1 MSVDLLDLKEG
12 CVYLIRY
19 NFDKYRHYEG
29 TFSQT
34 RTINGELNPEF
45 INCFCYIRQVEH
57 IDHYSDSHYCLDK
70 RDYYN
75 NPNSINVFSSVARAN
90 FYDAKKVKTFDKV
103 KNLEK
108 SIQSRERRSANMILR
123 QLIGDPNFQW

>member
-1 MSVDLLDLKEG
+1 MSVDVLDLKEG

-29 TFSQT
+29 TFSQNQ
-34 RTINGELNPEF
+34 TINGELNPKF
-45 INCFCYIRQVEH
+45 INCICYIRQVEH
-57 IDHYSDSHYCLDK
+57 IDYYSDSDYCLDK
-70 RDYYN
+70 RDYN

-103 KNLEK
+103 KNLQKAIE
-108 SIQSRERRSANMILR
+108 SREKRSVNMILR